1 MIAFTIAV
9 TIITIIIRILKFTLV
24 NNYKATYA
32 TVVMLIV
39 NAVTNNHRI
48 ILLTKLQATFVAMSL
63 LQLKL
68 QLHII

>member
-24 NNYKATYA
+24 NNYKAT
-32 TVVMLIV
+32 VVMLIV
-39 NAVTNNHRI
+39 NAINVTNNHRI